1 MSRQQLQ
8 NWQGIVCFNTKI
20 DEALFLSIKDFV
32 FSAHYPIILLLQSS
46 IVCRL
51 LQIFSIIC
59 RLLQIFSFPSSLWCH
74 CSVVEDFSRPTTWQ
88 LKGLR
93 SNPVGVTVHWTLQLY
108 YIAFCTSALS
118 QTPFYI
124 LQWNT
129 HSLPVQGFLK
139 LFIDVHLGPMCRN
152 TQICIHQYKYTNTN
166 TPI

>member
-108 YIAFCTSALS
+108 IAFCTSALS
-118 QTPFYI
+118 QTPSIFYSETHTRS
-124 LQWNT
+124 LCRAFWNCLLMFT
-129 HSLPVQGFLK
+129 WVP
-139 LFIDVHLGPMCRN
+139 CAE
-152 TQICIHQYKYTNTN
+152 IHK
-166 TPI
+166 